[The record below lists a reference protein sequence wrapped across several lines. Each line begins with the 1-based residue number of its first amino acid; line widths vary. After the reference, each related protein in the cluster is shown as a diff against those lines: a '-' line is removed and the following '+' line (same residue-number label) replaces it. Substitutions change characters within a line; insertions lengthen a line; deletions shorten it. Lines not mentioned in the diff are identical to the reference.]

1 MIVFGLAPDAEG
13 VVTSEC
19 EIGAAIR
26 TYGDPD
32 GVKADRHVWRH
43 GLIPEPRGLC
53 DVPGPQGAIPFDAY
67 GGERP
72 EQLDLLP
79 VGFGS
84 ATHHFCLGPYHHVV
98 TKGTKRENASQPQA
112 AVVANRSYGIPVEA
126 DRMRP
131 LRSGERQP
139 SSWLSESLALRGAIR
154 GPVHNP
160 APSPQ
165 GAVSL
170 GRHGA

>member
-1 MIVFGLAPDAEG
+1 MIVFGIAPDAEG
-13 VVTSEC
+13 VVASEC

-43 GLIPEPRGLC
+43 CLIPEPRGQC
-53 DVPGPQGAIPFDAY
+53 DVPGPQGAISLNAY

-79 VGFGS
+79 VRFGS
-84 ATHHFCLGPYHHVV
+84 ATHHFCPGPHHHV
-98 TKGTKRENASQPQA
+98 GTNRTEGENASQPEA

-126 DRMRP
+126 D
-131 LRSGERQP
+131 
-139 SSWLSESLALRGAIR
+139 
-154 GPVHNP
+154 
-160 APSPQ
+160 
-165 GAVSL
+165 
-170 GRHGA
+170 